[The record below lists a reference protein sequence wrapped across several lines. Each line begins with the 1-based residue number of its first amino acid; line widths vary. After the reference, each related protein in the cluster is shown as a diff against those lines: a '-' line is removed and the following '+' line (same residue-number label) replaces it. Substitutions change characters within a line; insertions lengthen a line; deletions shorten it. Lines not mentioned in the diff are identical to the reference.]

1 MLAKPAVLGKVAVGR
16 KVRASLGRW
25 SPTPSATKVVWLRNG
40 KPIRS
45 ADQDHLPRDPRR
57 HAARSLSVRVTV
69 RGSGL
74 PAKTATS
81 APRLVRR

>member
-1 MLAKPAVLGKVAVGR
+1 R
-16 KVRASLGRW
+16 KVRAGLGRW
-25 SPTPSATKVVWLRNG
+25 SPSPSATKVVWLRNG

-45 ADQDHLPRDPRR
+45 ASRATYRVTRAD
-57 HAARSLSVRVTV
+57 AGKKLSVRVTV

-81 APRLVRR
+81 APRPVRR